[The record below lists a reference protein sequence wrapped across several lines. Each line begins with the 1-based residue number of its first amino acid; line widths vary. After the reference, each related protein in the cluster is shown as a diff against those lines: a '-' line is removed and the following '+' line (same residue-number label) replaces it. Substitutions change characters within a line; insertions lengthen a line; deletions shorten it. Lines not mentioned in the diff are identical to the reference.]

1 MFSCL
6 GNIRRNIIP
15 IFWLFSSTL
24 AVTFF
29 FTSQSAAASS
39 QPDSDPWNASQ
50 TIDAATLARE
60 LSQPKQTQP
69 TILYVGVRTLFNGGH
84 IPGAIFYGS
93 ASTAQGLADIK
104 KWAESMP
111 RDINLVI
118 YCGCCPLERCPNI
131 RPAFSTLRELG
142 FTKLRVLVLP
152 TSFATDWAE
161 KGFPVEKLH
170 P

>member
-6 GNIRRNIIP
+6 RNIHRNIIP
-15 IFWLFSSTL
+15 IFWLLSSIL

-29 FTSQSAAASS
+29 FASHSAAASS
-39 QPDSDPWNASQ
+39 QSDSEPWNASQ

-60 LSQPKQTQP
+60 LSQAKQTPP
-69 TILYVGVRTLFNGGH
+69 TILYVGVRALFNGGH
-84 IPGAIFYGS
+84 IPRAIFYGS

-104 KWAESMP
+104 KWAEPMP
-111 RDINLVI
+111 RDMNLVI
-118 YCGCCPLERCPNI
+118 YCGCCPFERCPNI
-131 RPAFSTLRELG
+131 RPAFSALRELG

-161 KGFPVEKLH
+161 KGFPVEKTH